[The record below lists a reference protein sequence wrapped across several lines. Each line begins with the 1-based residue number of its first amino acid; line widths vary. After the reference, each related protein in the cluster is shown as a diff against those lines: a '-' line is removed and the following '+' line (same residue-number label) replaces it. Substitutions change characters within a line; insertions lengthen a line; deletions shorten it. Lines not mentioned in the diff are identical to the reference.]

1 LTDEVRVLLDE
12 HVSRVFEN
20 VLSQRGYV
28 VEQSKDRFGEETED
42 EGLLDWCDENDA
54 LLVTNN
60 AVDFV
65 SLHRSTSHSG
75 ILLYRDQSL
84 PDRDPEGLARAVEEV
99 IKQYGVDGVSDELVT
114 LDDWYGWLHD

>member
-1 LTDEVRVLLDE
+1 MTEEICILLDE

-28 VEQSKDRFGEETED
+28 VKQAKDRFGEETED
-42 EGLLDWCDENDA
+42 KDLLVWCDENDA
-54 LLVTNN
+54 MMVTNN

-65 SLHRSTSHSG
+65 SLHHSTIHAG
-75 ILLYRDQSL
+75 VLLYRDQRL

-99 IKQYGVDGVSDELVT
+99 IDQYGVDGVCDELVT
-114 LDDWYGWLHD
+114 LDDWYGWLHE